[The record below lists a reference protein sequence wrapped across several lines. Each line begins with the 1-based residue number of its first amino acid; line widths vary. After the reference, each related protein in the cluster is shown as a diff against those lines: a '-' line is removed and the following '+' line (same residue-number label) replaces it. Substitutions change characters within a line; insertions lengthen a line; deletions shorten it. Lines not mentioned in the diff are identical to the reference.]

1 MNSFLSR
8 KRAIRDECEKEA
20 SFPRPWGAR
29 GKLVTIINKF
39 DGLKTY
45 ILHGRLNPFSLR
57 SVAGAYWEIPCKNWR
72 EMETLALVP
81 VTLPES

>member
-1 MNSFLSR
+1 M
-8 KRAIRDECEKEA
+8 
-20 SFPRPWGAR
+20 
-29 GKLVTIINKF
+29 TIINKLEA
-39 DGLKTY
+39 LKMY

-57 SVAGAYWEIPCKNWR
+57 SVAGAYWEISCKNWR